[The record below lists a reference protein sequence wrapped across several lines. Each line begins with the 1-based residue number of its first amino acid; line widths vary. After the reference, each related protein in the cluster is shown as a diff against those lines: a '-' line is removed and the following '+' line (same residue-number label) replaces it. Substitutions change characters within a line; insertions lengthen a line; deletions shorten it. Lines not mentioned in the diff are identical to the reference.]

1 MSTQSV
7 EDASKAHSR
16 KRGHRIVEQEL
27 DRRVARALSVVQM
40 GEISS
45 GRHALEGASSAPGTR
60 QILEA
65 LRDSIRRLFVPRD
78 PFPHTV
84 VRPHVE
90 REVSHWRST
99 DPQRS

>member
-45 GRHALEGASSAPGTR
+45 GTHWKVLLRHQEHDRSWRHCVIQSVDCLCPETHS
-60 QILEA
+60 
-65 LRDSIRRLFVPRD
+65 
-78 PFPHTV
+78 HTL
-84 VRPHVE
+84 
-90 REVSHWRST
+90 W
-99 DPQRS
+99 